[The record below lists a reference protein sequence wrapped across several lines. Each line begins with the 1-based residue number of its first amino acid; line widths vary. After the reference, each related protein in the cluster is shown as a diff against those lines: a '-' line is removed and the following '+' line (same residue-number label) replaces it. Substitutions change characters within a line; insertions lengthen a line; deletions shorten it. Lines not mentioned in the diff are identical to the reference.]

1 MGCKRRTLKTAYQN
15 TNPSLRAGVW
25 FAVCNFLQKGIAMLS
40 LPIFTRLLSMEEYG
54 QLTIYQSWH
63 TLLALFVTLNLSGS
77 VINNGMVKYE
87 QDRDGFL
94 SSVQL
99 LATAVTA
106 VFLAVYLL
114 WADVWNRVFELTTPL
129 MLIMFAQF
137 LFEPAYQ
144 MWLQRN
150 RFTFQYKRA
159 VAVTLLVSL
168 ASPLLGVALVLAA
181 QDKALARILAYA
193 LVQIAVGGVI
203 YAVQLRK
210 GKKLFAKEYWKFAL
224 VFNLPL
230 IPHYSSQHILGQA
243 DRIMISRMVGS
254 AEAAIYGVSGTVGTA
269 ISLLVNAINSS
280 FVPTLYQNMKAGE
293 YASIRRSS
301 SLICG
306 FMAAMTCVMM
316 LLAPEMVL
324 ILAGREYAQ
333 AVYVIPP
340 ITASI
345 FFTFVYTLFIN
356 IEFYFE
362 QTRYTMYISV
372 VCALLNLVLN
382 YLLIPAFGYV
392 AAGYTT
398 LFCFL
403 LFAVGHY
410 LLSALL
416 LKKHQ
421 VPEAVFDRKV
431 IQRLGILV
439 LICTVVMSLLYS
451 LPVLRLGLL
460 AGCCLAAFWKRKAL
474 AAFLGSILKR

>member
-1 MGCKRRTLKTAYQN
+1 M
-15 TNPSLRAGVW
+15 
-25 FAVCNFLQKGIAMLS
+25 
-40 LPIFTRLLSMEEYG
+40 
-54 QLTIYQSWH
+54 
-63 TLLALFVTLNLSGS
+63 
-77 VINNGMVKYE
+77 
-87 QDRDGFL
+87 
-94 SSVQL
+94 
-99 LATAVTA
+99 
-106 VFLAVYLL
+106 
-114 WADVWNRVFELTTPL
+114 
-129 MLIMFAQF
+129 
-137 LFEPAYQ
+137 
-144 MWLQRN
+144 
-150 RFTFQYKRA
+150 
-159 VAVTLLVSL
+159 
-168 ASPLLGVALVLAA
+168 
-181 QDKALARILAYA
+181 
-193 LVQIAVGGVI
+193 
-203 YAVQLRK
+203 
-210 GKKLFAKEYWKFAL
+210 
-224 VFNLPL
+224 
-230 IPHYSSQHILGQA
+230 
-243 DRIMISRMVGS
+243 
-254 AEAAIYGVSGTVGTA
+254 GTA

-280 FVPTLYQNMKAGE
+280 FVPTLYQNMKAGD

-340 ITASI
+340 ITASV

-439 LICTVVMSLLYS
+439 LICTVVMSLLYA